1 MKSFQKKRSWRNI
14 VQSKPVLVI
23 LGIFVLIFAWGVIG
37 FMKKMQTTIENKNI
51 AEEKF
56 LELQK
61 EKDKLSTDILKLK
74 TDSGVEESIR
84 EKFGLA
90 KEGEGVIV
98 VVEDENSTKVPE
110 KKTNG
115 FFSFFMNW
123 FK

>member
-115 FFSFFMNW
+115 FFSFFADW